1 MRPMDINRHLDAE
14 EIESYS
20 LQTTPES
27 DVARV
32 EEHLLVC
39 TECQKRVE
47 SSDVFVSAMQDGA
60 RDLRKKK
67 APAPRPLGFRLPLFA
82 LAFAVALAVVGI
94 VFPRHTGEIP
104 PSAVPVTL
112 SAMRGTAG
120 EAKAPAGKLLKLQLD
135 LTGIPQDQEYLVEV
149 VDQNGKVVTGA
160 YTPDTRIRPL
170 LPGIYFVRL
179 FSRADELLREY
190 ALQVEAAK

>member
-1 MRPMDINRHLDAE
+1 
-14 EIESYS
+14 
-20 LQTTPES
+20 
-27 DVARV
+27 
-32 EEHLLVC
+32 
-39 TECQKRVE
+39 
-47 SSDVFVSAMQDGA
+47 
-60 RDLRKKK
+60 
-67 APAPRPLGFRLPLFA
+67 
-82 LAFAVALAVVGI
+82 
-94 VFPRHTGEIP
+94 
-104 PSAVPVTL
+104 
-112 SAMRGTAG
+112 MRGTAG

-160 YTPDTRIRPL
+160 YTPVTRIRPL

>member
-1 MRPMDINRHLDAE
+1 MDINRHLDAE

-67 APAPRPLGFRLPLFA
+67 RRRLGLLGLDCRCSPL
-82 LAFAVALAVVGI
+82 
-94 VFPRHTGEIP
+94 HS
-104 PSAVPVTL
+104 PSHWL
-112 SAMRGTAG
+112 
-120 EAKAPAGKLLKLQLD
+120 
-135 LTGIPQDQEYLVEV
+135 
-149 VDQNGKVVTGA
+149 
-160 YTPDTRIRPL
+160 
-170 LPGIYFVRL
+170 
-179 FSRADELLREY
+179 
-190 ALQVEAAK
+190 